1 MTVTRGGG
9 DGARLRR
16 RCYGMGVHRWR
27 SRGWGEARGEQGGS
41 IEHLGEG
48 WGGWKGRSPRQTE
61 AAVQRSTATVMLRQ
75 CSGVQRRRRPCARAS
90 VSHG

>member
-1 MTVTRGGG
+1 MTQGGG

-16 RCYGMGVHRWR
+16 RCSGKGVHRWR
-27 SRGWGEARGEQGGS
+27 SRGWGEARVEQGGS

-48 WGGWKGRSPRQTE
+48 WGGQKGRSPRQTE
-61 AAVQRSTATVMLRQ
+61 AAAERSIATAMLWRST
-75 CSGVQRRRRPCARAS
+75 S